1 MNVNGL
7 HRRDRCVLVLV
18 LALALGSAGCL
29 VPQSIDKASNA
40 PHVPARIQVQSIPL
54 FLLVPYSTLQHGQF
68 DFNANPKCRCYLD
81 LAVPEVDDE
90 DPLARLEVRWF
101 IDYDPQKPP
110 SQAPVVTS
118 FIEGTFDSAI
128 VRRIGP
134 TLPFDIV
141 NFGVADGYHAV
152 DVVIAES
159 GGFDDTNTTLR
170 NRAMRPGYESTE
182 HRFFVQVVP
191 ITDPNTPCSSVPP
204 SRRVCANADG
214 GFP

>member
-29 VPQSIDKASNA
+29 VPQSIDKSSNA
-40 PHVPARIQVQSIPL
+40 PHVPPRIQVQSIPL
-54 FLLVPYSTLQHGQF
+54 FLLVPYSTLQHGQI
-68 DFNANPKCRCYLD
+68 DASAIPKCRCVLD

-90 DPLARLEVRWF
+90 DPLARLEARWF
-101 IDYDPQKPP
+101 IDYDPQVPF
-110 SQAPVVTS
+110 SQRPAMTS

-128 VRRIGP
+128 VKRTGP
-134 TLPFDIV
+134 TLPF
-141 NFGVADGYHAV
+141 NNEKFGVSNGYHAI

-159 GGFDDTNTTLR
+159 GGFDDNNTTLP
-170 NRAMRPGYESTE
+170 NRAMKPGYESTE
-182 HRFFVQVVP
+182 HRFFVQVV
-191 ITDPNTPCSSVPP
+191 TNDTTPCPDVPP
-204 SRRVCANADG
+204 SRRSCANADG

>member
-1 MNVNGL
+1 
-7 HRRDRCVLVLV
+7 V
-18 LALALGSAGCL
+18 LALALASAGCV
-29 VPQSIDKASNA
+29 VPQSIDKSSNA
-40 PHVPARIQVQSIPL
+40 PHVPPRIQVQSIPPL
-54 FLLVPYSTLQHGQF
+54 LLVPYNTLQHGQF

-101 IDYDPQKPP
+101 IDYDPQKPQT
-110 SQAPVVTS
+110 QAPVMTS
-118 FIEGTFDSAI
+118 TIEGTFDAAI
-128 VRRIGP
+128 VKRTGP
-134 TLPFDIV
+134 TLLFNNDA
-141 NFGVADGYHAV
+141 FGVSDGYHAI

-159 GGFDDTNTTLR
+159 GGFDETNTTLR

-191 ITDPNTPCSSVPP
+191 IADPSTPCSSVPP
-204 SRRVCANADG
+204 ARRSCALGDG